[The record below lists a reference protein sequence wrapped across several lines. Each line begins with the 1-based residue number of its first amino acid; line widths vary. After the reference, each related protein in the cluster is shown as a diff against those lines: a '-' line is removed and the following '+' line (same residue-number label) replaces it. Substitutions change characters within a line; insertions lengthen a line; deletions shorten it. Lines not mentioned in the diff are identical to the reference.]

1 MRALVFILIA
11 ATPVRAE
18 PLQPAAEAFA
28 GAPLAIDP
36 RMAARDCPTGYG
48 FHWADSRAAVIA
60 RCGANGPALV
70 LPLKPDRAAIT
81 APGVRRGDRI
91 TADIVGDGFRLQI
104 DAVADRVDRDGRVQL
119 RNARS
124 GRAIAATLDADGQL
138 RMAGDP
144 ISR

>member
-1 MRALVFILIA
+1 MRACFLILLA
-11 ATPVRAE
+11 AAPVQAE

-36 RMAARDCPTGYG
+36 RMAARDCATGYG
-48 FHWADSRAAVIA
+48 FSWTDSRTAVIA
-60 RCGANGPALV
+60 RCGPNGPALV
-70 LPLKPDRAAIT
+70 LPLQPGRSAST
-81 APGVRRGDRI
+81 APALRRGDRVA
-91 TADIVGDGFRLQI
+91 ADIVGDGFRIQI
-104 DAVADRVDRDGRVQL
+104 DAVADRVERDGRVLL

-124 GRAIAATLDADGQL
+124 GRTIAATLDADGQL